1 MAAVGLREKIL
12 IRPNQV
18 CDLHAVPISV
28 LARAKYVA
36 IKVNRLISKG
46 HNRRDFYLVAVL
58 NLEVLQSLSDG
69 FLIVV
74 LRHIEPQHGPALMS
88 FHSLYV
94 NVAQSAGGQNASRKL
109 QGFGEILFAF
119 NSIDC
124 VTLSQAFDRDVRA
137 E

>member
-36 IKVNRLISKG
+36 VKINRLISKG
-46 HNRRDFYLVAVL
+46 HDRRNFDLVTVL
-58 NLEVLQSLSDG
+58 NLEVLQSLGDG

-74 LRHIEPQHGPALMS
+74 LRHIEP
-88 FHSLYV
+88 
-94 NVAQSAGGQNASRKL
+94 
-109 QGFGEILFAF
+109 
-119 NSIDC
+119 
-124 VTLSQAFDRDVRA
+124 
-137 E
+137 